1 MLKHTHQQQK
11 RKRTQINKIRNERGE
26 ITTYIHKIQ
35 QIVRKCYE
43 SDNMDEMK
51 WINSQ
56 KHNLPKLNEEE
67 SENLNRQTI
76 SSETE
81 AVIKKLPTNRS
92 PGLGDFM
99 GEFTKHS
106 KKN

>member
-1 MLKHTHQQQK
+1 MFKFLETYNLLKLNQ
-11 RKRTQINKIRNERGE
+11 E
-26 ITTYIHKIQ
+26 
-35 QIVRKCYE
+35 E
-43 SDNMDEMK
+43 SDN
-51 WINSQ
+51 
-56 KHNLPKLNEEE
+56 
-67 SENLNRQTI
+67 LNRHVTP
-76 SSETE
+76 SETE